1 MLRRIS
7 LANKCLLLFG
17 FAVVGII
24 GVSLLVALLRMNAMI
39 DEGELTAARQAA
51 GVWQS
56 QLRKAHNSAQV
67 IRPTGVSEAPGGE
80 AGTGNTERLTSGDI
94 ELLFMPSDIIVPFS
108 GRAELK
114 TLVQGAWR
122 SANADATFEQL
133 SVVEW
138 GYSSRRYVV
147 LVPVRF
153 GAESL
158 SGVGAAIAAAG
169 AAASEAAGNPGEPVP
184 PDATDAA
191 AAAVQPA
198 AAGVLLA
205 EVLPPEPAG
214 SKRAPVGIVIAIKT
228 SNSAATSLWL
238 SLVFLVSV
246 GLFALGLAVL
256 VFYLITR
263 KIILEPVRQLRAT
276 AEDVRSGNLDTR
288 SDIQTGDEFE
298 ELAEAFNE
306 MLAALQ
312 TGQDQQRAIN
322 ASLDEKINQLAERN
336 DTLHQAARI
345 KGEFLANVS
354 HELRTPLNSI
364 LGFAELLEE
373 QAAREAETVEESSK
387 LQRRRR
393 YTDNILSAGRSLLD
407 LINGLLEMAKVE
419 AGKVDLKIT
428 AFTAKDLTEQLIA
441 MMRPQADK
449 RGVELTLELEGNLPE
464 MRTDRGK
471 LQQVVFNLLANA
483 VKFTGDMAEELRSKQ
498 QQRAAEAE
506 LSGLPPPTEM
516 PPPAKVTLRI
526 EPLITR
532 NPETGETQDRIRI
545 CVLDTGPGISPED
558 QPKIFDKFTQLD
570 SGYGRKH
577 AGTGLG
583 LAICKELTS
592 VLQGEMQLQ
601 SQLGRGSMFSV
612 IVPVHLNAATTAEK
626 KLELAFRGNLAKA
639 DE

>member
-1 MLRRIS
+1 
-7 LANKCLLLFG
+7 
-17 FAVVGII
+17 
-24 GVSLLVALLRMNAMI
+24 
-39 DEGELTAARQAA
+39 
-51 GVWQS
+51 
-56 QLRKAHNSAQV
+56 
-67 IRPTGVSEAPGGE
+67 
-80 AGTGNTERLTSGDI
+80 
-94 ELLFMPSDIIVPFS
+94 
-108 GRAELK
+108 
-114 TLVQGAWR
+114 
-122 SANADATFEQL
+122 
-133 SVVEW
+133 
-138 GYSSRRYVV
+138 
-147 LVPVRF
+147 
-153 GAESL
+153 
-158 SGVGAAIAAAG
+158 
-169 AAASEAAGNPGEPVP
+169 
-184 PDATDAA
+184 
-191 AAAVQPA
+191 
-198 AAGVLLA
+198 
-205 EVLPPEPAG
+205 
-214 SKRAPVGIVIAIKT
+214 
-228 SNSAATSLWL
+228 
-238 SLVFLVSV
+238 
-246 GLFALGLAVL
+246 
-256 VFYLITR
+256 
-263 KIILEPVRQLRAT
+263 
-276 AEDVRSGNLDTR
+276 
-288 SDIQTGDEFE
+288 
-298 ELAEAFNE
+298 